1 MKFIDIKNQVLQH
14 QHRILM
20 GVPDGVRPQK
30 MLSSIIYAI
39 GQKPEL
45 INCHIGSILGASI
58 VACNLGL
65 APDGILGEGYF
76 SALHNQCQFL
86 PGYKGLEKLAYR
98 GGVDSIWAEC
108 VYQDDTIKPY
118 FFTVKLGTEKRINH
132 RPNLKVP
139 RLEANI
145 VHFYAIYKKGV
156 EKEFKVLTRAE
167 VDDLK
172 LRYMAVGDQQS
183 AWLNFYPAMGKKSA
197 LTQLLKHSP
206 LSADVSYAI
215 GLIETNLAGKD
226 QQLHL
231 HLEGYMDNLVEE
243 GLELKAEDDLN
254 EKAKKARQSVF
265 DNANKSGKK

>member
-1 MKFIDIKNQVLQH
+1 MKFSEIKDQILKH
-14 QHRILM
+14 EERILM
-20 GVPDGVRPQK
+20 GVPDSIRPTK

-39 GQKPEL
+39 GQSAE
-45 INCHIGSILGASI
+45 IQRCHIGSILGSAI
-58 VACNLGL
+58 TACNLGL
-65 APDGILGEGYF
+65 MPDSILGEGYF
-76 SALHNQCQFL
+76 IALKDSCQFL

-108 VYQDDTIKPY
+108 VYKDDLIKPY

-145 VHFYAIYKKGV
+145 VHFYAIYKRGV
-156 EKEFKVLTRAE
+156 EKEFKVITRKE
-167 VDDLK
+167 VDDLR
-172 LRYMAVGDQQS
+172 LRYMTVGDQQS

-197 LTQLLKHSP
+197 LTQLLKHAP

-243 GLELKAEDDLN
+243 GLELKAEDNLN
-254 EKAKKARQSVF
+254 ARAKKARQSIF